1 MKKIRIGTV
10 GLGHRGRE
18 MTKMAALFPYV
29 EVAALCDILPRNF
42 YEQQWLCTAPMSELF
57 PDTVFYE
64 DYEKMLDEANLDVV
78 IVETGADIHADFCI
92 KALERNLNVLSDI
105 PNVASLEEA
114 DRLWK
119 AAEKSTAMISTGANP
134 NYQKFAFLLREFY
147 EKGLL
152 GRPYCMEAEY
162 IHWFRPGSAEDIG
175 VNENGDWRKL
185 LIPIR
190 YCTHSLGPLLAIL
203 DEPLRKVSCFG
214 TGRHADDYTDD
225 VADDDMQCA
234 QFVTDSGVIIRLQRN
249 KRCRAEIGHHNYRVF
264 GTEGY
269 MERIDRMDKP
279 VIRYNSTRELDT
291 GLKEI
296 GGEFMPL
303 QYADD
308 EVAQKA
314 GHGGMDYAMLDAFF
328 KAIRDGKPA
337 PISLKAG
344 LEMTLPGIYAEE
356 SAKRGGEVINMYY
369 PWDKEWKTTL

>member
-1 MKKIRIGTV
+1 MEKIRVGTV

-18 MTKMAALFPYV
+18 MTKMAALFPFV

-57 PDTVFYE
+57 PDTVYYT
-64 DYEKMLDEANLDVV
+64 DYEKMLNEANLDIV

-92 KALERNLNVLSDI
+92 KALEKNINVLSDI

-114 DRLWK
+114 ERLWR
-119 AAEKSTAMISTGANP
+119 AAEKSSAIISTGANP
-134 NYQKFAFLLREFY
+134 NYQKFAFLLRDFY

-152 GRPYCMEAEY
+152 GKPYCMEAEY

-214 TGRHADDYTDD
+214 TGRHGDDYTDD
-225 VADDDMQCA
+225 VEDDDMQCA
-234 QFVTDSGVIIRLQRN
+234 QFITDSGVVIRLQRN

-269 MERIDRMDKP
+269 MERIDRLEKP
-279 VIRYNSTRELDT
+279 VIRYNSTRELET

-296 GGEFMPL
+296 GGEFMPPA
-303 QYADD
+303 YAGD
-308 EVAQKA
+308 ETAKKA
-314 GHGGMDYAMLDAFF
+314 GHGGMDYAMLDDFF
-328 KAIRDGKPA
+328 KAFREGKPA
-337 PISLKAG
+337 ISLKAG

-356 SAKRGGEVINMYY
+356 SARRGGEVINMYY
-369 PWDKEWKTTL
+369 PWDKEWKTTI